1 MRADTASLATVATR
15 EYALRRKTAMTAV
28 AANQLAHEQAMVL
41 LRPWAAIALL
51 AGGTVPQLEQDV
63 ADRTDEATPIQF
75 AKLIVAIDLCSRAEW
90 VAALAT
96 ARDRA
101 VEAAERN
108 PDHVERARG
117 LQRLARYFAHDPAGQ
132 DHVPPYRPFEPV
144 PTGDTAQPMKDAA

>member
-1 MRADTASLATVATR
+1 MGTDSASLAAVATR

-28 AANQLAHEQAMVL
+28 AANQLARDRAETL

-51 AGGTVPQLEQDV
+51 SGGTVPELERDV
-63 ADRTDEATPIQF
+63 AERTDEATPVQF

-108 PDHVERARG
+108 PEHVERAQG

-132 DHVPPYRPFEPV
+132 DHVPPYRPIEPV
-144 PTGDTAQPMKDAA
+144 PSGDTAEAMKEAA